1 MGKSGWGVA
10 LWLVYAKQRGGVETM
25 DPCLPARPMDT
36 ADLQTS
42 TLSIPIREVEMTACV
57 LSATDGNQLV
67 GRSAQVRF
75 W

>member
-1 MGKSGWGVA
+1 MVGLCKTKG
-10 LWLVYAKQRGGVETM
+10 GGVETM
-25 DPCLPARPMDT
+25 DPCLAARPMDT

-57 LSATDGNQLV
+57 LSDTDINQLV
-67 GRSAQVRF
+67 GRSAQVRL